1 MRLMLAAERA
11 KFLEFETLGGRLLI
25 LRIAVVSTLAL
36 IAL

>member
-11 KFLEFETLGGRLLI
+11 KLFEFETLGGRLFV
-25 LRIAVVSTLAL
+25 LRIAVVPTLAL